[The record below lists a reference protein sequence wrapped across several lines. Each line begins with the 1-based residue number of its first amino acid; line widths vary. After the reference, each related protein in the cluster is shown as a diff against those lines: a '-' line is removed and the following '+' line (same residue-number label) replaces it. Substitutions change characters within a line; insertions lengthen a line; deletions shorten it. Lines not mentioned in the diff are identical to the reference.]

1 MGWCHKSP
9 TLRVKSIAILT
20 TRRRNWS
27 SRFRRRSLSASN
39 VAKPADP
46 ELLPYTIFAGTII
59 PAALQT
65 GINTDLPGDVLAT
78 VTENVYDSVS
88 GKNLLIP
95 QGSKLLAK
103 YSSAISFGQ
112 NRVQVAWQRL
122 IRPDGVSLQMGN
134 MNGVDPQ
141 GASGYAGSVDEHW
154 WDYAK
159 GIGLMLLFS
168 VIDGQIQYSMKEA
181 NTQGA
186 TDVANSLT
194 AALDQVGSQYTSN
207 VMNIQP
213 TITVKQGSKVQVF
226 VNSDL
231 IMPPANQKAVSKEIF
246 NSKRGRRRSVK
257 KAKSVLVVLAVM
269 LSGCYLFSPK
279 DTSPVTSVTVE
290 PAYLTVGPGEQVTVN
305 VTTDPPNAG
314 GSVSWSIKDDYYAA
328 VYGTNQVGLITG
340 KHLGSTTLTA
350 TIGGKSSDVLCNIV
364 PAGAAGSGGYI
375 TSTDTVI
382 LMAPGDSRNVSAQL
396 VGGSDQDQ
404 SGIQWQVKDSSI
416 LDILG
421 QGPNALITALKN
433 GTTQITLS
441 HPMSSTTFTISVRV
455 DGSTKALQLSKSS
468 FIMTPGDIQELDAAI
483 AQRVL
488 VGHVLDHVVGACGDG
503 NGGQFSY
510 HHG

>member
-1 MGWCHKSP
+1 MAAADARLEEERAARRAPMEVSTKLTAGLVVSASRQAASTNAPEVPQTPVVVASGGP
-9 TLRVKSIAILT
+9 TPYPVQGAVVGGVVPQVAYTPGEIYRDLNDQKTKLEFSVSKAESV
-20 TRRRNWS
+20 
-27 SRFRRRSLSASN
+27 ASN

-226 VNSDL
+226 VNPTLSCPLRIKKRSRRNIQFQKRKEALSEKGKISSGGAGGDAL
-231 IMPPANQKAVSKEIF
+231 GVLSVYTYKHIANHKRHGGAGLSYGRTRGTGDGKRHNRPAQ
-246 NSKRGRRRSVK
+246 RGRQCKLVDKGRLLRRRVWN
-257 KAKSVLVVLAVM
+257 
-269 LSGCYLFSPK
+269 
-279 DTSPVTSVTVE
+279 E
-290 PAYLTVGPGEQVTVN
+290 P
-305 VTTDPPNAG
+305 
-314 GSVSWSIKDDYYAA
+314 
-328 VYGTNQVGLITG
+328 
-340 KHLGSTTLTA
+340 
-350 TIGGKSSDVLCNIV
+350 
-364 PAGAAGSGGYI
+364 
-375 TSTDTVI
+375 
-382 LMAPGDSRNVSAQL
+382 
-396 VGGSDQDQ
+396 GGSDHRKAPGLHDPHCDD
-404 SGIQWQVKDSSI
+404 WR
-416 LDILG
+416 
-421 QGPNALITALKN
+421 
-433 GTTQITLS
+433 QI
-441 HPMSSTTFTISVRV
+441 FRCAV
-455 DGSTKALQLSKSS
+455 
-468 FIMTPGDIQELDAAI
+468 
-483 AQRVL
+483 
-488 VGHVLDHVVGACGDG
+488 
-503 NGGQFSY
+503 
-510 HHG
+510 

>member
-1 MGWCHKSP
+1 MSDSTNRKDTASQSASAKRAPEAVIGKRSRGGHLKKRLILAVIAASVIGMLVLNFLPSDRKRKGSNEGDAVYANDTMPQDVREMAMKLPEVKIAPATPSP
-9 TLRVKSIAILT
+9 PPAIGRTSGVKDPFTGYPTVPSQRSPEVRTAGSEPAIGAGKDYSGMAAADARLEEERAARRAPMEVSTKLT
-20 TRRRNWS
+20 AGLVVS
-27 SRFRRRSLSASN
+27 ASRQAASTNAPEVPQTPVVVASGIPTPYPVQGAVVGGVVPQVAYTPGEIYRDLNDQKTKLEFSVSKAESVASN

-194 AALDQVGSQYTSN
+194 AAVDQVGSQYTSN

-231 IMPPANQKAVSKEIF
+231 IMPSANQKSVSKKYSIP
-246 NSKRGRRRSVK
+246 KR
-257 KAKSVLVVLAVM
+257 
-269 LSGCYLFSPK
+269 
-279 DTSPVTSVTVE
+279 
-290 PAYLTVGPGEQVTVN
+290 Q
-305 VTTDPPNAG
+305 G
-314 GSVSWSIKDDYYAA
+314 GV
-328 VYGTNQVGLITG
+328 Q
-340 KHLGSTTLTA
+340 
-350 TIGGKSSDVLCNIV
+350 
-364 PAGAAGSGGYI
+364 
-375 TSTDTVI
+375 
-382 LMAPGDSRNVSAQL
+382 
-396 VGGSDQDQ
+396 
-404 SGIQWQVKDSSI
+404 
-416 LDILG
+416 
-421 QGPNALITALKN
+421 
-433 GTTQITLS
+433 
-441 HPMSSTTFTISVRV
+441 
-455 DGSTKALQLSKSS
+455 
-468 FIMTPGDIQELDAAI
+468 
-483 AQRVL
+483 
-488 VGHVLDHVVGACGDG
+488 
-503 NGGQFSY
+503 
-510 HHG
+510 